1 MPASTTAASTNKTLG
16 HFPCKSHDEID
27 YLGKQTPTGSGNSIP
42 ALKSQTKCAR
52 LSLLR
57 WFSSEENSESFMRLE
72 GFGDSHDN
80 IFDPRACSHWNW
92 SPTKSQN
99 FGQYHWASM
108 LVVSSF
114 LVSNSP
120 LRAISA
126 VLSGSVLLLELLLLY
141 VLFPLLLEKF
151 SAVYQVVDQLAKNHS
166 LSVTNWLSF
175 SSAPARIEYQ
185 RYLVSKDRHWRFKAF
200 ATSLLAVAMVLT
212 HDSQKPLLSR
222 ARHVPVAAHSIIQL
236 TLIFQGPLSYPLG
249 CQLDLFGY
257 LWVPF
262 LRLCNTVY
270 RCTSQPSCSGYWDE
284 EWEESY
290 ETFDNSLPTLMKL
303 LKIFGVN
310 FFVWGIFK
318 YLTVSQVSLP
328 ATALSFAILLAG
340 HALSRMAKILCLT
353 GSGLPVPEYAYANL
367 ELCLVS
373 FALVY
378 VCVVYVR
385 LLLEERYL
393 THYLQSK
400 MG

>member
-99 FGQYHWASM
+99 F
-108 LVVSSF
+108 
-114 LVSNSP
+114 
-120 LRAISA
+120 
-126 VLSGSVLLLELLLLY
+126 
-141 VLFPLLLEKF
+141 
-151 SAVYQVVDQLAKNHS
+151 
-166 LSVTNWLSF
+166 
-175 SSAPARIEYQ
+175 EYQ